1 METFLID
8 LSIRTDEK
16 LQRRTPLGRLLYI
29 QMAVAFDPNWGAAS
43 YCVSALVAQA
53 FPLEQQAAD
62 EGDQT
67 AEAWIAEAKRELR
80 AMVDDGLFLV
90 GEVRNERCIAYRHWE
105 RFQAYRDK
113 RGAPTCPMTQ
123 EIAGTRDWSRL
134 ASGSR
139 EKTIRWAEKYG
150 LTIGGLSSD
159 QVPPTESRAP
169 KSSRSIQSLSQYLGT
184 DQTPTKPSQ
193 TEPTTRP
200 ADYQQR
206 LQDARMG
213 SAAANALHWD
223 ADAVA
228 EIGGQDVL
236 LYATA
241 LDIAANHETR
251 WRAKQWAEVRR
262 EGILPGSE
270 FVAQARAAFGLSKP
284 PRLKRGVKRY
294 RCECGHEYEAGP
306 RDLECPEC
314 RSLEREEVVLSA

>member
-123 EIAGTRDWSRL
+123 EIADTRDWSRL

-159 QVPPTESRAP
+159 QVPPIESRAP
-169 KSSRSIQSLSQYLGT
+169 KSSRSIQSLSQYWGT

-193 TEPTTRP
+193 TEPTARP

-206 LQDARMG
+206 LRMRAW
-213 SAAANALHWD
+213 AAQQRPLHWD
-223 ADAVA
+223 AGLESSARTCSSRSRSTSLPTTRPSGA
-228 EIGGQDVL
+228 QTMGRSQARGHPAGPSS
-236 LYATA
+236 YA
-241 LDIAANHETR
+241 
-251 WRAKQWAEVRR
+251 
-262 EGILPGSE
+262 
-270 FVAQARAAFGLSKP
+270 ARAAFGLSKP
-284 PRLKRGVKRY
+284 PVERGVKRY
-294 RCECGHEYEAGP
+294 RA
-306 RDLECPEC
+306 
-314 RSLEREEVVLSA
+314 SAARIRGGTA

>member
-29 QMAVAFDPNWGAAS
+29 QMAAAFDANWGAAS

-80 AMVDDGLFLV
+80 AMVNDGLFIV

-105 RFQAYRDK
+105 RFQTWRDK

-123 EIAGTRDWSRL
+123 EIADTRDWSRL

-159 QVPPTESRAP
+159 QVPPIESRAP

-193 TEPTTRP
+193 TEPTARP

-213 SAAANALHWD
+213 SAASNALHWD
-223 ADAVA
+223 AEAV
-228 EIGGQDVL
+228 ESIGGQDVL

-241 LDIAANHETR
+241 LDIAANHEPR

-284 PRLKRGVKRY
+284 PRRQRGVKRY
-294 RCECGHEYEAGP
+294 RCECGLEYDAGP
-306 RDLECPEC
+306 RELECPTC
-314 RSLEREEVVLSA
+314 RSLEREEVARNA

>member
-16 LQRRTPLGRLLYI
+16 LQRRTPIGRLLYI
-29 QMAVAFDPNWGAAS
+29 QMAVAFDANWGAAS

-105 RFQAYRDK
+105 RFQAHRDK

-123 EIAGTRDWSRL
+123 QIADTRDWSRL

-139 EKTIRWAEKYG
+139 EKAVRWAEKYG
-150 LTIGGLSSD
+150 LTIGGLNSD
-159 QVPPTESRAP
+159 QVPPIDPRAP
-169 KSSRSIQSLSQYLGT
+169 KSSRSIQSLIQCVGT
-184 DQTPTKPSQ
+184 DQPPTNDRP
-193 TEPTTRP
+193 TEPPVRP
-200 ADYQQR
+200 DDYQQR

-213 SAAANALHWD
+213 SAASNALHWD
-223 ADAVA
+223 AEAV
-228 EIGGQDVL
+228 ESIGGQDVL

-241 LDIAANHETR
+241 LDIAANHEPR

-284 PRLKRGVKRY
+284 PRRQRGVKRY
-294 RCECGHEYEAGP
+294 RCECGLEYDAGP
-306 RDLECPEC
+306 RELECPTC
-314 RSLEREEVVLSA
+314 RSLEREEVALSA

>member
-29 QMAVAFDPNWGAAS
+29 QMAAAFDANWGAAS

-105 RFQAYRDK
+105 RFQTWRDK

-123 EIAGTRDWSRL
+123 EIADTRDWSRL

-159 QVPPTESRAP
+159 QVPPIESRAP
-169 KSSRSIQSLSQYLGT
+169 KSSRSIQSLSQYWGT

-193 TEPTTRP
+193 TEPTARP

-213 SAAANALHWD
+213 SAATNALHWD
-223 ADAVA
+223 AEAV
-228 EIGGQDVL
+228 ESIGGQDVL
-236 LYATA
+236 LYAIA

-270 FVAQARAAFGLSKP
+270 YVAQARAAFGLSKP

-314 RSLEREEVVLSA
+314 RSLEREEVALSA